1 MIVIRYV
8 FLKLETT
15 DVVVCLKSLV
25 SEHHATVNTLNS
37 LKNWTTALPS
47 HCFIILAKIELE
59 NFGLS
64 VTEALA
70 VFVNTMSPNG
80 KYSFHNRKN
89 LPQSIQLQLSKK
101 EKFSSQFLA
110 TYLKFT

>member
-47 HCFIILAKIELE
+47 HCFITLAKIELE

-70 VFVNTMSPNG
+70 VFVNTLSPNG

-89 LPQSIQLQLSKK
+89 LPQPIQLQLPKK